1 MDVRTPPVPQ
11 EMKGAPAGT
20 VPVLPPDQP
29 RVHSSGSARG
39 DACGGLGRREEE
51 QGERGDATDREG
63 LASAPGLLIQLKGL
77 IPEVPRGESGLSEGT
92 RAGSWEGWA
101 SLGITDTTAGA
112 AHCPQLRPAHS
123 LSLGPSQPR
132 VPSSAVTG
140 LVALVRVP
148 STPTGWAFTVLGEME
163 VSDTGK
169 PRGSWCLLPPTPLC
183 SGDGPAE
190 LGASG
195 EDGKATSH
203 KRHFWR
209 LPHLPSWWVHSA
221 PNPVCWDH
229 LQCEDNSSRGRANAV
244 PPRAAAPGQCH
255 PCFPGRIQA
264 APASPGGKL
273 LRMRLFHL
281 HLVLP

>member
-20 VPVLPPDQP
+20 VPALPPDQP

-51 QGERGDATDREG
+51 QGERGDATDREV

-132 VPSSAVTG
+132 VPSSAVTRLG
-140 LVALVRVP
+140 HQPVWPSCVSPALR
-148 STPTGWAFTVLGEME
+148 
-163 VSDTGK
+163 
-169 PRGSWCLLPPTPLC
+169 R
-183 SGDGPAE
+183 DGPLQFWGKWKSLTPVSQGEAGVFSLPRPSALEMGQQSWGRQGRTEEPHHTNGIFGDSHISLLGGCTQHQTLFAGITFSARTTAAGAE
-190 LGASG
+190 QTLSPQSSCTRTMPPVFPREGPGSTSISWG
-195 EDGKATSH
+195 ET
-203 KRHFWR
+203 
-209 LPHLPSWWVHSA
+209 P
-221 PNPVCWDH
+221 
-229 LQCEDNSSRGRANAV
+229 
-244 PPRAAAPGQCH
+244 
-255 PCFPGRIQA
+255 
-264 APASPGGKL
+264 
-273 LRMRLFHL
+273 
-281 HLVLP
+281 

>member
-1 MDVRTPPVPQ
+1 MDGRTPPVPQ

-20 VPVLPPDQP
+20 VPALPPDQP

-51 QGERGDATDREG
+51 QGERGDATDREV

-132 VPSSAVTG
+132 VPSSAVTRLG
-140 LVALVRVP
+140 HQPVWPSCVSPALR
-148 STPTGWAFTVLGEME
+148 
-163 VSDTGK
+163 
-169 PRGSWCLLPPTPLC
+169 R
-183 SGDGPAE
+183 DGPLQFWGKWKSLTPASQGE
-190 LGASG
+190 AGVFSLPRPSALEMGQQSWGASG
-195 EDGKATSH
+195 EDGRATSH

-229 LQCEDNSSRGRANAV
+229 LQCKDNSSRGRANPV
-244 PPRAAAPGQCH
+244 PPEQLHQDNATRVSQ
-255 PCFPGRIQA
+255 
-264 APASPGGKL
+264 GGTRQHQHL
-273 LRMRLFHL
+273 LGGNSLG
-281 HLVLP
+281 